1 MRFKIGLVI
10 GFGAG
15 YYLGA
20 KAGSQR
26 YEQLHRWLQK
36 TTHEVT
42 DVAKEK
48 IVELRDQ
55 GGLGDASLAE
65 RVDLFVATES
75 TAL

>member
-1 MRFKIGLVI
+1 MRFKIGLAI

-20 KAGSQR
+20 KAGRQR

-42 DVAKEK
+42 DVAKDK
-48 IVELRDQ
+48 IVDLRDQ
-55 GGLGDASLAE
+55 SGLGDSSVAE